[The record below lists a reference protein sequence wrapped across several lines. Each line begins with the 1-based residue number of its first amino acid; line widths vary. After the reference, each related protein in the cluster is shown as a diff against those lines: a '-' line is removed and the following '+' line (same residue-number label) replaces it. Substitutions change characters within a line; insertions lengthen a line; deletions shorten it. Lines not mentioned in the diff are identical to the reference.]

1 MISGEGKEKAL
12 TYRKASIE
20 DLELLTE
27 TRVEVLR
34 AANCLSGDADMSEVR
49 EQSYRYYQR
58 ALCEGTHTAYLAL
71 DGEQFAGAGG
81 VSYFQVMPT
90 YRNPRGNKAYIMNMY
105 TRPEYRRRGIAYHML
120 DLLVRDAADR
130 GIDAISL
137 EATRMGRSL
146 YEKYGFTQMGDEME
160 LRKK

>member
-58 ALCEGTHTAYLAL
+58 ALL
-71 DGEQFAGAGG
+71 
-81 VSYFQVMPT
+81 
-90 YRNPRGNKAYIMNMY
+90 
-105 TRPEYRRRGIAYHML
+105 
-120 DLLVRDAADR
+120 
-130 GIDAISL
+130 
-137 EATRMGRSL
+137 
-146 YEKYGFTQMGDEME
+146 
-160 LRKK
+160 

>member
-58 ALCEGTHTAYLAL
+58 VPIRHTWRWTGSNLQ
-71 DGEQFAGAGG
+71 GQ
-81 VSYFQVMPT
+81 
-90 YRNPRGNKAYIMNMY
+90 
-105 TRPEYRRRGIAYHML
+105 
-120 DLLVRDAADR
+120 AAS
-130 GIDAISL
+130 AISRL
-137 EATRMGRSL
+137 CLHTTIPAAIRRIL
-146 YEKYGFTQMGDEME
+146 
-160 LRKK
+160 

>member
-49 EQSYRYYQR
+49 
-58 ALCEGTHTAYLAL
+58 
-71 DGEQFAGAGG
+71 
-81 VSYFQVMPT
+81 
-90 YRNPRGNKAYIMNMY
+90 
-105 TRPEYRRRGIAYHML
+105 
-120 DLLVRDAADR
+120 
-130 GIDAISL
+130 
-137 EATRMGRSL
+137 
-146 YEKYGFTQMGDEME
+146 
-160 LRKK
+160 

>member
-1 MISGEGKEKAL
+1 MRLSL
-12 TYRKASIE
+12 TR
-20 DLELLTE
+20 
-27 TRVEVLR
+27 R
-34 AANCLSGDADMSEVR
+34 
-49 EQSYRYYQR
+49 QSFFPNYQR

-90 YRNPRGNKAYIMNMY
+90 YHNPSGNKAYIMNMY

-137 EATRMGRSL
+137 EAPGRGRPRG
-146 YEKYGFTQMGDEME
+146 EKYGGTRVGAAVVRRE
-160 LRKK
+160 R

>member
-90 YRNPRGNKAYIMNMY
+90 YHNPSGNKVY

-137 EATRMGRSL
+137 EATRMGRPL

>member
-58 ALCEGTHTAYLAL
+58 ELCEGTHTAYLAL

-90 YRNPRGNKAYIMNMY
+90 YHNPSGNKAY
-105 TRPEYRRRGIAYHML
+105 TVKESRGQPINGAL
-120 DLLVRDAADR
+120 
-130 GIDAISL
+130 
-137 EATRMGRSL
+137 
-146 YEKYGFTQMGDEME
+146 
-160 LRKK
+160 